1 MKIAGFIL
9 LILQVASLIPSCV
22 AGDNPFA
29 GGLPWLIGRFS
40 LGIVGIILLIIA
52 YSKNKK

>member
-29 GGLPWLIGRFS
+29 GSLPWLIGRFS